1 VTIFISHLRT
11 IVRILLCYFWDD
23 KYSSDICYFWPRM
36 CSFGYL
42 NLTDAHPEGLRVTTK
57 VTVKRPWLTK
67 LLSESCDGVKM
78 RSTATVAWSKLG
90 NYILTLG
97 WPYPMILY
105 IYMSYVYMYMC
116 IYIYYKYIVCLINIY
131 ICNIYIHTYIY
142 TLILY
147 YIYIYNIYDIYIY
160 IIFLLY
166 I

>member
-1 VTIFISHLRT
+1 
-11 IVRILLCYFWDD
+11 
-23 KYSSDICYFWPRM
+23 M
-36 CSFGYL
+36 CSFCYL

-105 IYMSYVYMYMC
+105 KYIYIYVIWYMYMC
-116 IYIYYKYIVCLINIY
+116 LCIYYKYIVCLVNNLLYIYICYIY
-131 ICNIYIHTYIY
+131 ICNIYIYVIYIY
-142 TLILY
+142 ICNIY
-147 YIYIYNIYDIYIY
+147 IYICNIYIYIYILQNYIYITYMIYIY
-160 IIFLLY
+160 I
-166 I
+166 